1 MPVALALSVALM
13 LHGVL
18 FWAYTLLPVD
28 TVPQPLTTL
37 DVTLSPADP
46 APKTQEQPSVK
57 RSVPVVPPPAIKPSQ
72 PPAPAPVQA
81 VAAPDVPII
90 TKIAPTTTPAP
101 VTEAPQVVQALTVPA
116 PEPPIAVQ
124 QEEIQPLFKLT
135 RVPGFARK
143 VEPIYPAKERNSG
156 TQASVLAEVTLNSRG
171 EVINV
176 RIVKSGGSLFDEAVK
191 LALQKSSF
199 LPAMMGTKPVATR
212 IMVPF
217 RFNLN

>member
-1 MPVALALSVALM
+1 M

-37 DVTLSPADP
+37 EVTLSPADS
-46 APKTQEQPSVK
+46 APKTHDQPSVK
-57 RSVPVVPPPAIKPSQ
+57 RPAPVVPHLAVKPSQ
-72 PPAPAPVQA
+72 SPALAPAQT
-81 VAAPDVPII
+81 VAAPDVPVI
-90 TKIAPTTTPAP
+90 TKIAPTISPAP
-101 VTEAPQVVQALTVPA
+101 VAVAPQVVQSVTPPV
-116 PEPPIAVQ
+116 PEPPVAVQ
-124 QEEIQPLFKLT
+124 KEEIQPLFKLT
-135 RVPGFARK
+135 RVPGFAHK
-143 VEPIYPAKERNSG
+143 VDPIYPAKERNSG

-171 EVINV
+171 EVFGV

-199 LPAMMGTKPVATR
+199 SPAMMGTKPVATR